1 MIDKPSVSK
10 RTETK
15 RGLLATIAATL
26 IHAAQRAGGSL
37 HHHPMPELR
46 EVGREWRLGTRS

>member
-10 RTETK
+10 KTETR